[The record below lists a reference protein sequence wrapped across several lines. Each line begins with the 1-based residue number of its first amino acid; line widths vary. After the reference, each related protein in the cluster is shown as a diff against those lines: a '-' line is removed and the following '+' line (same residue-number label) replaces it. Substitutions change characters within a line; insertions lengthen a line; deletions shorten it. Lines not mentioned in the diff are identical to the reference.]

1 MLLFLCT
8 LLLNMPLL
16 SYSDCCSP
24 LLPLRCFAFCSHCES
39 VFVTPPSVLCT
50 LLLNMPLLSYAD
62 CCSPLL
68 PLRCFAFCSH
78 CESVFVT
85 PPSTPLS
92 SGKTQSRGQ
101 KLAATKAAAA
111 AANSPTKKK
120 QHTRSN
126 PSSPASPKKRHTRSN
141 PSSPVSP
148 KKPSSSPDLGQR
160 PAALPLRESVPP
172 AGVQRRRRRLD
183 SSSEDETG
191 PSEDKGKSQTQ
202 KKELATKKK
211 PSDRSPSPTEESSS
225 VKKALHSKQKSTAR
239 SPSPTEEPSPAKRR
253 NRKQKSSARSPSPTE
268 ESSSAKRRNRKHLD
282 SSSDDD
288 TALSQ
293 AHVKSPRRTSPE
305 KLSSSNKFY
314 GGDVGKTPT
323 PKRNKRRRG
332 EDNDGE
338 DYDDD
343 SDTATSPQDA
353 VEVAAIICA
362 TKHAVNDI
370 EPHEDKIPPFMYWK
384 KDGRDC
390 ARRLF
395 KRSKT
400 LRRMANHHKDP
411 KHYPHKYAKLVR
423 NTANAEMNAQI
434 RNLRE
439 LYICNQFPEFQL
451 VKNCLTADQKNG
463 PLMLSPG
470 MSVVFKD
477 VEELMTRLASNN
489 MYTSEALYDTFCRG
503 IESGKL
509 RDVPIRRPTPLQTM
523 TTIAHE
529 AHFRWEISECMTR
542 QGFRW
547 GLGPA
552 NVEQREKGFQEMC
565 ERVAEDR
572 QNNADT
578 AWTKRLQS
586 LGPEDRD
593 SNDSSSDDEQDSKKG
608 VTVNSKFY

>member
-1 MLLFLCT
+1 M
-8 LLLNMPLL
+8 
-16 SYSDCCSP
+16 
-24 LLPLRCFAFCSHCES
+24 
-39 VFVTPPSVLCT
+39 
-50 LLLNMPLLSYAD
+50 AD
-62 CCSPLL
+62 
-68 PLRCFAFCSH
+68 
-78 CESVFVT
+78 V
-85 PPSTPLS
+85 
-92 SGKTQSRGQ
+92 G
-101 KLAATKAAAA
+101 
-111 AANSPTKKK
+111 
-120 QHTRSN
+120 
-126 PSSPASPKKRHTRSN
+126 
-141 PSSPVSP
+141 
-148 KKPSSSPDLGQR
+148 
-160 PAALPLRESVPP
+160 
-172 AGVQRRRRRLD
+172 
-183 SSSEDETG
+183 
-191 PSEDKGKSQTQ
+191 
-202 KKELATKKK
+202 
-211 PSDRSPSPTEESSS
+211 
-225 VKKALHSKQKSTAR
+225 
-239 SPSPTEEPSPAKRR
+239 
-253 NRKQKSSARSPSPTE
+253 
-268 ESSSAKRRNRKHLD
+268 
-282 SSSDDD
+282 
-288 TALSQ
+288 
-293 AHVKSPRRTSPE
+293 KSPRRTSPE

-314 GGDVGKTPT
+314 GEDGGKTPT
-323 PKRNKRRRG
+323 PKQKKRRRG

-338 DYDDD
+338 DNDDDD
-343 SDTATSPQDA
+343 SDTVNSPQDA

-423 NTANAEMNAQI
+423 QTANAEMNAQI

-451 VKNCLTADQKNG
+451 VKNSLTGDQKNG

-489 MYTSEALYDTFCRG
+489 MYTSEALYDKFCRG

-608 VTVNSKFY
+608 VTVDSKFY